1 MPLKLSKPV
10 FEHYYD
16 GIGIG
21 QSQPR
26 MSWQFLASEPSHVPL
41 DWSQKAYDIEVT
53 SQPTPTRPTLQT
65 TTYHVDSEQSVL
77 VSWPAPPLRS
87 RDIATVRVRSYGA
100 SEAGPT
106 EWSPAATV
114 ETGLLSPNDW
124 AASFITPAS
133 RHGPEWPLQPI
144 RFRKEFT
151 ISDHLTQQESPTC
164 RLYIT
169 ALGVY
174 NIYINGH
181 LASDECMAPGWTSYQ
196 HRLAYRILDV
206 GQYLNFGLGAR
217 NMIAAEVGEGW
228 FAGTLGFRGGTRFN
242 YGGKELSLLAQLEIR
257 HDLAEQ
263 PWRLVT
269 DDSWECT
276 PSPVIS
282 SELYNGETY
291 DHRLECDGWNR
302 AASQGGS
309 KVGCD
314 FVPYATKVLGRKP
327 TGRLVE
333 TEVPPVRVKQTIRPS
348 QVFKCT
354 TGKTII
360 DFGQNLVGKLHIK
373 SMELPAGATLTLKH
387 AEVMEHGELGS
398 RPLNHVK
405 CTDTIISSGKPLR
418 DWTPRFTFHG
428 FRYVQVELF
437 DVNSQPLDPIPLLH
451 LGADD
456 SNVEALV
463 MHSDMKRR
471 GHVRCSNGSINKL
484 HENVVWS
491 MKGNFLS
498 IPTDCPQRDE
508 RLGWTG
514 DIQIFAPTASF
525 LYDTTGCL
533 SGWLDELA
541 AEQLLENDRDGVP
554 GLVCP
559 DVRLPGWPKR
569 MPQAL
574 WHDATVLVPY
584 SLYTAS
590 SDMNLLEKQF
600 ESMRAWLE
608 RGVDR
613 EGGDGLW
620 NPDRWQFGDWLDPTA
635 PPDQPGYSRTDSVM
649 VADAYLV
656 HVTSLFA
663 KVCRLLNKLDLA
675 GKYDA
680 EVLHLRSLFQER
692 YITPGGNLM
701 ANTQTGI
708 ALAICFSLYRDGDKE
723 SREVK
728 AAAKALSRLVR
739 AAQFKIET
747 GFAGTPLITHA
758 LTQTAQPQL
767 VYRMLCEKSCPSWM
781 YPVTMG
787 ATTVWERWNSML
799 PDGSINPGRM
809 TSFNH
814 YALGAVAEWLHGTVG
829 GITPMASSPGW
840 KVFRVKPIPG
850 GNVTWAETS
859 FDGPYGRIECKWTW
873 TIDTGLFRMS
883 LLVPANS
890 SAIVTLPSELSDD
903 PSQSYNDD
911 QIKGSSVGSGL
922 HTFVCHYTAGEWP
935 PKPILMPNM
944 LWQPEDEDMAC

>member
-10 FEHYYD
+10 FEHHYD

-21 QSQPR
+21 ESQPR
-26 MSWQFLASEPSHVPL
+26 ISWQFLASESFHVPL

-53 SQPTPTRPTLQT
+53 SQPTPTRPTLQS
-65 TTYHVDSEQSVL
+65 TTYHVESEQSVL
-77 VSWPAPPLRS
+77 VSWPASPLRS
-87 RDIATVRVRSYGA
+87 RDIATVRVRAYGA
-100 SEAGPT
+100 SDSGPT

-133 RHGPEWPLQPI
+133 HHGPEWPLQPI

-151 ISDHLTQQESPTC
+151 IPDHLTQQESPSC

-174 NIYINGH
+174 SIYIN
-181 LASDECMAPGWTSYQ
+181 
-196 HRLAYRILDV
+196 AYRTLDV
-206 GQYLNFGLGAR
+206 GQYLNLGPGAQ

-257 HDLAEQ
+257 HDLNEQ

-291 DHRLECDGWNR
+291 DQRLKIDGWNMV
-302 AASQGGS
+302 ASEGS
-309 KVGCD
+309 NAGCEY
-314 FVPYATKVLGRKP
+314 VSYATKVLGRKP
-327 TGRLVE
+327 TERLVE
-333 TEVPPVRVKQTIRPS
+333 SEVPPVRVKQRIIPS

-354 TGKTII
+354 TGNTII
-360 DFGQNLVGKLHIK
+360 DFGQNLVGKLYIK
-373 SMELPAGATLTLKH
+373 SLELPAGAALTLKH
-387 AEVMEHGELGS
+387 AEVMEHGKLGS
-398 RPLNHVK
+398 RPLNHAK
-405 CTDTIISSGKPLR
+405 CIDTIISSGKILR
-418 DWTPRFTFHG
+418 DWTPKFTFHG
-428 FRYVQVELF
+428 FRYVQVEVL
-437 DVNSQPLDPIPLLH
+437 DANSQPLDAVPLLH
-451 LGADD
+451 LGVDD
-456 SNVEALV
+456 DNVEALV

-471 GHVRCSNGSINKL
+471 GHFRCSNGSIHRL

-508 RLGWTG
+508 RLGW
-514 DIQIFAPTASF
+514 S
-525 LYDTTGCL
+525 
-533 SGWLDELA
+533 EK
-541 AEQLLENDRDGVP
+541 DRDGVP

-574 WHDATVLVPY
+574 WHDATVLVPS

-635 PPDQPGYSRTDSVM
+635 PPDQPGYSITDSVM

-656 HVTSLFA
+656 HITSVFA

-675 GKYDA
+675 NKYDA
-680 EVLHLRSLFQER
+680 EVLHLRLLFQDR
-692 YITPGGNLM
+692 YITPAGNLM

-708 ALAICFSLYRDGDKE
+708 ALAVCFSLYRDGGKE
-723 SREVK
+723 SREVT

-739 AAQFKIET
+739 AAQFKIGT

-758 LTQTAQPQL
+758 LTRTAQPQL
-767 VYRMLCEKSCPSWM
+767 AYRMLCEKSCPSWM

-814 YALGAVAEWLHGTVG
+814 YALGAVADWLHGTVG

-850 GNVTWAETS
+850 GNLTWAETR

-873 TIDTGLFRMS
+873 TTDTGLFRMS
-883 LLVPANS
+883 LLVPPNS

-911 QIKGSSVGSGL
+911 QIEGSSIGSGL
-922 HTFVCHYTAGEWP
+922 HTFECHYTAGEWP

-944 LWQPEDEDMAC
+944 LWQPEDGDLARRNKRR

>member
-1 MPLKLSKPV
+1 MMPLKLSKPI
-10 FEHYYD
+10 FEHHYD

-21 QSQPR
+21 QAQPR
-26 MSWQFLASEPSHVPL
+26 ISWQFLVSEPSDGPL
-41 DWSQKAYDIEVT
+41 NWTQKAYDIEVT
-53 SQPTPTRPTLQT
+53 SLPTPTRPTPQT
-65 TTYHVDSEQSVL
+65 TKYHVESEQSVL
-77 VSWPAPPLRS
+77 VPWPAPSLQS
-87 RDIATVRVRSYGA
+87 RDIATVRVRAYGVSD
-100 SEAGPT
+100 SEPT

-114 ETGLLSPNDW
+114 ETGLLSPNEW
-124 AASFITPAS
+124 TASFITPAS
-133 RHGPEWPLQPI
+133 HHGPEAPLQSI

-151 ISDHLTQQESPTC
+151 IPDHLTQQETSKC

-196 HRLAYRILDV
+196 HRLAYRTLDV
-206 GQYLNFGLGAR
+206 GQYLDIRPGAR

-242 YGGKELSLLAQLEIR
+242 YGGKEFSLLAQLEIT
-257 HDLAEQ
+257 HPNEQ

-282 SELYNGETY
+282 SELYNGEIY
-291 DHRLECDGWNR
+291 DHRLECDGWNTI
-302 AASQGGS
+302 ASDGS
-309 KVGCD
+309 KFGCD
-314 FVPYATKVLGRKP
+314 FVPYPTKVLDRNP
-327 TGRLVE
+327 TERLVE
-333 TEVPPVRVKQTIRPS
+333 SEVPPIRVKQTIRPS

-354 TGKTII
+354 KGKTII

-373 SMELPAGATLTLKH
+373 SLELPAGATLTLKH

-398 RPLNHVK
+398 RPLNHAK
-405 CTDTIISSGKPLR
+405 CTDTIISS
-418 DWTPRFTFHG
+418 
-428 FRYVQVELF
+428 
-437 DVNSQPLDPIPLLH
+437 
-451 LGADD
+451 
-456 SNVEALV
+456 
-463 MHSDMKRR
+463 
-471 GHVRCSNGSINKL
+471 
-484 HENVVWS
+484 
-491 MKGNFLS
+491 
-498 IPTDCPQRDE
+498 
-508 RLGWTG
+508 
-514 DIQIFAPTASF
+514 
-525 LYDTTGCL
+525 
-533 SGWLDELA
+533 
-541 AEQLLENDRDGVP
+541 AEQLLERDRDGVP

-569 MPQAL
+569 IPQAL

-584 SLYTAS
+584 SLFATS

-608 RGVDR
+608 QGVDR

-620 NPDRWQFGDWLDPTA
+620 NPDRWQSGDWLDPTA

-663 KVCRLLNKLDLA
+663 EVCRLLNKLDLA
-675 GKYDA
+675 DKYDT
-680 EVLHLRSLFQER
+680 EVLRLQSLFQDR
-692 YITPGGNLM
+692 YITPAGNLM

-708 ALAICFSLYRDGDKE
+708 ALAICFSLYRDGEKE
-723 SREVK
+723 SREVTT
-728 AAAKALSRLVR
+728 AAKALSRLVR
-739 AAQFKIET
+739 AAQFKIGT

-758 LTQTAQPQL
+758 LTRTAQPQL
-767 VYRMLCEKSCPSWM
+767 AYQMLCEKSCPSWM

-787 ATTVWERWNSML
+787 ATTVWERWDSML
-799 PDGSINPGRM
+799 PDGTINPGRM

-814 YALGAVAEWLHGTVG
+814 YALGAVADWLHGTVG
-829 GITPMASSPGW
+829 GIAPMASSPGW

-873 TIDTGLFRMS
+873 MPDTGLFRMS
-883 LLVPANS
+883 LLVP
-890 SAIVTLPSELSDD
+890 LYWP
-903 PSQSYNDD
+903 
-911 QIKGSSVGSGL
+911 GL
-922 HTFVCHYTAGEWP
+922 
-935 PKPILMPNM
+935 
-944 LWQPEDEDMAC
+944 